1 MVVFVELFEIFFVVV
16 DFVEVV
22 FKRLLY
28 FEKGIFLYK
37 KIFFMIF
44 VNYIL
49 LFILR

>member
-28 FEKGIFLYK
+28 FEKGIFFIYK
-37 KIFFMIF
+37 NIFYDFC
-44 VNYIL
+44 
-49 LFILR
+49 